1 MIMKNFWG
9 MTIQILSFMKRLKE
23 GKEKFEYNNFNIELE
38 VVFHE
43 KDYTYDWCG
52 KKYFKRHL

>member
-38 VVFHE
+38 VVFH
-43 KDYTYDWCG
+43 
-52 KKYFKRHL
+52 